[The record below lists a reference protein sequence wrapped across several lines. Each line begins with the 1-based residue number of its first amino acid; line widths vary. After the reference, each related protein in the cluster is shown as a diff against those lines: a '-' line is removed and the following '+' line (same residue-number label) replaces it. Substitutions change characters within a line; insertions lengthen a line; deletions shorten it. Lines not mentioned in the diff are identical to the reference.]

1 MCGRK
6 SGKSAFSLYA
16 FTNFKSP
23 FVLCVHLYE
32 PYQVAVTLAERERE
46 RELQNTVRFQMLELA
61 GKSKRHQG
69 RLTSYR
75 NICTRNPTQR
85 ATTGLSEYEDSNLKQ
100 T

>member
-46 RELQNTVRFQMLELA
+46 RERELQNTVRFQMLELA
-61 GKSKRHQG
+61 GKSKRH
-69 RLTSYR
+69 
-75 NICTRNPTQR
+75 
-85 ATTGLSEYEDSNLKQ
+85 
-100 T
+100 